1 MLRRRIL
8 ASAMASVMAIGS
20 VAVVASAEDT
30 AAATKQVKTKAD
42 LEALVK
48 SYDSFRAK
56 EINDYGSMSGEKFLD
71 ALEYAD
77 NVINDSASTVDDYTV
92 AYQMVTAT
100 YNSLKIYT
108 TEELATLIKANKS
121 KYDSKNILNDELND
135 NLYDGDKWD
144 KFVSEYESAEDVLDS
159 KDSRIISDAYESLTD
174 AAANLGGLTV
184 VTKAQFRT
192 ALKNYETQKLND
204 NLYDGDKWDKFVSEY
219 ESAEDVLDSKD
230 SRIISDAYESLTDA
244 AANLGGLTVVTK
256 AQFRTALKNYETQKQ
271 NIYRYDTWRRGTVSG
286 DLGGVDDSWKFS
298 VNTSY
303 GALYSVITNDE
314 TDFYNMYDELDSYK
328 NVSKTSKEDIVKAYK
343 KASSYAT
350 ILGAWAPDD
359 TARASKATVKSLIDK
374 YRGVL
379 VFNYDRDDAYALLDQ
394 IAAKTTLGYDK
405 DKSADEPWTLEV
417 AEKVSVDDYS
427 NQWHNSGSVTKLTE
441 AHINVKNTNVAVYI
455 PTKDNLWTGDP
466 ILAAGDDY
474 KTNKISGVSYKLF
487 SKGST
492 IDLTD
497 YINVTAADVNAH
509 KNDAYAPAVAVK
521 AEKTTA
527 GDEARTAVAAANKA
541 IAANDANATNVAAV
555 DTAVAAKDA
564 KIQEAWKTFKTG
576 YLAAYANLKTAIK
589 AVENAL
595 NASSTAKTATQASSD
610 ADAILAAGDDLKAA
624 IAAMNEYFGE
634 NGVNGAALATY
645 GNAISWDSTLIPWDA
660 TGAAKEVVKAAQPIV
675 DSVADIKKEA
685 YPRDAFVE
693 EQYTKYGLSNN
704 TENEGTDSYGDKIGE
719 WIFKD
724 YVQLTTDAIQTT
736 KGKTAQIKHV
746 DLATAL
752 ELAELYI
759 EGDKTKLA
767 DAAQNDIY
775 NLCDTTGEF
784 VEGSAKGSAAEW
796 TVVYRY
802 LSYALS
808 DKYDLVAAK
817 YTKAQVADLLEKSY
831 DLAEKTGDAGLFA
844 AHHDTLVDVRKEAS
858 EWIAAANKEKKYKD
872 NVSAPNGVLAT
883 SMYEKLKNAYDALEK
898 DYNAF
903 KYSFGEIYV
912 ALSTYAEMIDEGELV
927 ANDTLKTAME
937 QTALKLSTVE
947 SLDDAL
953 YKDGWEANTDVD
965 WTIDNDAYTSDR
977 FFNDYNRVFTS
988 NDNYELAT
996 KTKAGKAKIHKPDDS
1011 SAAKSHKELKEAYE
1025 ALLAEVTKQTTP
1037 TTVLG
1042 DVNGDGVVNALDAA
1056 AILKAVVNNT
1066 AIDVAVGDY
1075 NADGAVNALDAAAIL
1090 KFVVSK
1096 A

>member
-1 MLRRRIL
+1 M
-8 ASAMASVMAIGS
+8 
-20 VAVVASAEDT
+20 
-30 AAATKQVKTKAD
+30 
-42 LEALVK
+42 
-48 SYDSFRAK
+48 
-56 EINDYGSMSGEKFLD
+56 
-71 ALEYAD
+71 
-77 NVINDSASTVDDYTV
+77 VIRSASG
-92 AYQMVTAT
+92 
-100 YNSLKIYT
+100 S
-108 TEELATLIKANKS
+108 
-121 KYDSKNILNDELND
+121 
-135 NLYDGDKWD
+135 
-144 KFVSEYESAEDVLDS
+144 
-159 KDSRIISDAYESLTD
+159 SR
-174 AAANLGGLTV
+174 
-184 VTKAQFRT
+184 
-192 ALKNYETQKLND
+192 
-204 NLYDGDKWDKFVSEY
+204 
-219 ESAEDVLDSKD
+219 
-230 SRIISDAYESLTDA
+230 
-244 AANLGGLTVVTK
+244 
-256 AQFRTALKNYETQKQ
+256 
-271 NIYRYDTWRRGTVSG
+271 
-286 DLGGVDDSWKFS
+286 
-298 VNTSY
+298 
-303 GALYSVITNDE
+303 
-314 TDFYNMYDELDSYK
+314 
-328 NVSKTSKEDIVKAYK
+328 
-343 KASSYAT
+343 
-350 ILGAWAPDD
+350 
-359 TARASKATVKSLIDK
+359 
-374 YRGVL
+374 
-379 VFNYDRDDAYALLDQ
+379 
-394 IAAKTTLGYDK
+394 
-405 DKSADEPWTLEV
+405 
-417 AEKVSVDDYS
+417 
-427 NQWHNSGSVTKLTE
+427 
-441 AHINVKNTNVAVYI
+441 
-455 PTKDNLWTGDP
+455 
-466 ILAAGDDY
+466 
-474 KTNKISGVSYKLF
+474 
-487 SKGST
+487 
-492 IDLTD
+492 
-497 YINVTAADVNAH
+497 
-509 KNDAYAPAVAVK
+509 
-521 AEKTTA
+521 
-527 GDEARTAVAAANKA
+527 
-541 IAANDANATNVAAV
+541 
-555 DTAVAAKDA
+555 
-564 KIQEAWKTFKTG
+564 
-576 YLAAYANLKTAIK
+576 
-589 AVENAL
+589 
-595 NASSTAKTATQASSD
+595 
-610 ADAILAAGDDLKAA
+610 
-624 IAAMNEYFGE
+624 
-634 NGVNGAALATY
+634 
-645 GNAISWDSTLIPWDA
+645 
-660 TGAAKEVVKAAQPIV
+660 
-675 DSVADIKKEA
+675 
-685 YPRDAFVE
+685 
-693 EQYTKYGLSNN
+693 
-704 TENEGTDSYGDKIGE
+704 
-719 WIFKD
+719 
-724 YVQLTTDAIQTT
+724 TTDAIQTT

>member
-121 KYDSKNILNDELND
+121 KYDSKNILNDE
-135 NLYDGDKWD
+135 
-144 KFVSEYESAEDVLDS
+144 
-159 KDSRIISDAYESLTD
+159 
-174 AAANLGGLTV
+174 
-184 VTKAQFRT
+184 
-192 ALKNYETQKLND
+192 LND

-417 AEKVSVDDYS
+417 AKDVSVDDYS
-427 NQWHNSGSVTKLTE
+427 NQWHNSGKVTKLTE
-441 AHINVKNTNVAVYI
+441 AHINVKNTKDAVYI

-509 KNDAYAPAVAVK
+509 KADAYAASTNDTPVFG
-521 AEKTTA
+521 AERTTA
-527 GDEARTAVAAANKA
+527 GDNARAAVADANKT
-541 IAANDANATNVAAV
+541 IAANDANATNVADV
-555 DTAVAAKDA
+555 DTVLATKDA
-564 KIQEAWKTFKTG
+564 KAQEAWKTFKNG

-589 AVENAL
+589 AVEDKL
-595 NASSTAKTATQASSD
+595 NASSVAKPANQD
-610 ADAILAAGDDLKAA
+610 VDAILAAGDDLKAA
-624 IAAMNEYFGE
+624 IAAINDYFGE
-634 NGVNGAALATY
+634 NGVNGAALNAY
-645 GNAISWDSTLIPWDA
+645 GNAAGWTDSSIFPWTA
-660 TGAAKEVVKAAQPIV
+660 LGAAKEVAKAAQPIV

-736 KGKTAQIKHV
+736 KVQTAQIKHV

-784 VEGSAKGSAAEW
+784 VVGSAKGSAAEW

-883 SMYEKLKNAYDALEK
+883 SMYDKLKNAYDALEK

-953 YKDGWEANTDVD
+953 YKDSWEANTAVD

-996 KTKAGKAKIHKPDDS
+996 KTTAGKAKIHKPDDS

>member
-121 KYDSKNILNDELND
+121 KYDSKNILNDE
-135 NLYDGDKWD
+135 
-144 KFVSEYESAEDVLDS
+144 
-159 KDSRIISDAYESLTD
+159 
-174 AAANLGGLTV
+174 
-184 VTKAQFRT
+184 
-192 ALKNYETQKLND
+192 LND

-417 AEKVSVDDYS
+417 AKDVSVDDYS
-427 NQWHNSGSVTKLTE
+427 NQWHNSGKVTKLTE

-509 KNDAYAPAVAVK
+509 KADAYAASTNDTPVFG
-521 AEKTTA
+521 AERTTA
-527 GDEARTAVAAANKA
+527 GDNARAAVADANKT
-541 IAANDANATNVAAV
+541 IAANDANATNVADV
-555 DTAVAAKDA
+555 DTVLATKDA
-564 KIQEAWKTFKTG
+564 KAQEAWKTFKNG

-589 AVENAL
+589 AVEDKL
-595 NASSTAKTATQASSD
+595 NASSVAKTANQD
-610 ADAILAAGDDLKAA
+610 VDAILAAGDDLKAA
-624 IAAMNEYFGE
+624 IAAINEYFGE
-634 NGVNGAALATY
+634 NGVNGAALNAY
-645 GNAISWDSTLIPWDA
+645 GNAAGWNDSSIFPWTA
-660 TGAAKEVVKAAQPIV
+660 LGAAKEVAKAAQPIV

-724 YVQLTTDAIQTT
+724 YVQLTTDAIRTT
-736 KGKTAQIKHV
+736 KDQTAQIKHV

-759 EGDKTKLA
+759 EGDKTKLG
-767 DAAQNDIY
+767 DSAQNDIY
-775 NLCDTTGEF
+775 DLCDTTGEF
-784 VEGSAKGSAAEW
+784 VVGSAKGSAAEW

-883 SMYEKLKNAYDALEK
+883 SMYDKLKNAYDALEK

-953 YKDGWEANTDVD
+953 YKDSWEANTAVD

>member
-159 KDSRIISDAYESLTD
+159 KDSRIISDAYESLT
-174 AAANLGGLTV
+174 
-184 VTKAQFRT
+184 
-192 ALKNYETQKLND
+192 
-204 NLYDGDKWDKFVSEY
+204 
-219 ESAEDVLDSKD
+219 
-230 SRIISDAYESLTDA
+230 
-244 AANLGGLTVVTK
+244 ANLGGLTVVTK

-417 AEKVSVDDYS
+417 AKKVSVDDYS

-509 KNDAYAPAVAVK
+509 KADAYAASTNDTPVFG
-521 AEKTTA
+521 AERTTA
-527 GDEARTAVAAANKA
+527 GDNARAAVAAANKT
-541 IAANDANATNVAAV
+541 IAANDANATNVADV
-555 DTAVAAKDA
+555 DTVLATKDA
-564 KIQEAWKTFKTG
+564 KAQEAWKTFKNG

-589 AVENAL
+589 AVEDKL
-595 NASSTAKTATQASSD
+595 NASSVAKTANQD
-610 ADAILAAGDDLKAA
+610 VDAILAAGDDLKAA
-624 IAAMNEYFGE
+624 IAAINEYFGE
-634 NGVNGAALATY
+634 NGVNGAALNAY
-645 GNAISWDSTLIPWDA
+645 GNAAGWNDSSIFPWTA
-660 TGAAKEVVKAAQPIV
+660 LGAAKEVAKAAQPIV

-736 KGKTAQIKHV
+736 KGQTAQIKHV

-784 VEGSAKGSAAEW
+784 VVGSAKGSAAEW

>member
-121 KYDSKNILNDELND
+121 KYDSKNILNDE
-135 NLYDGDKWD
+135 
-144 KFVSEYESAEDVLDS
+144 
-159 KDSRIISDAYESLTD
+159 
-174 AAANLGGLTV
+174 
-184 VTKAQFRT
+184 
-192 ALKNYETQKLND
+192 LND

-417 AEKVSVDDYS
+417 AVKVSVDDYS

-509 KNDAYAPAVAVK
+509 KADAYAASTNDTPVFG
-521 AEKTTA
+521 AERTTA
-527 GDEARTAVAAANKA
+527 GDNARAAVADANKT
-541 IAANDANATNVAAV
+541 IAANDANATNVADV
-555 DTAVAAKDA
+555 DTVLATKDA
-564 KIQEAWKTFKTG
+564 KAQEAWKTFKNG

-589 AVENAL
+589 AVEDKL
-595 NASSTAKTATQASSD
+595 NASSVAKTANQD
-610 ADAILAAGDDLKAA
+610 VDAILAAGDDLKAA
-624 IAAMNEYFGE
+624 IAAINEYFGE
-634 NGVNGAALATY
+634 NGVNGAALNAY
-645 GNAISWDSTLIPWDA
+645 GNAAGWNDNSIFPWTA
-660 TGAAKEVVKAAQPIV
+660 LGAAKEVAKAAQPIV

-736 KGKTAQIKHV
+736 KGQTAQIKHV

-784 VEGSAKGSAAEW
+784 VVGSAKGSAAEW

-883 SMYEKLKNAYDALEK
+883 SMYETLKNAYDALEK

>member
-121 KYDSKNILNDELND
+121 KYDSKNILNDE
-135 NLYDGDKWD
+135 
-144 KFVSEYESAEDVLDS
+144 
-159 KDSRIISDAYESLTD
+159 
-174 AAANLGGLTV
+174 
-184 VTKAQFRT
+184 
-192 ALKNYETQKLND
+192 LND

-417 AEKVSVDDYS
+417 AKDVSVDDYS
-427 NQWHNSGSVTKLTE
+427 NQWHNSGKVTKLTE

-466 ILAAGDDY
+466 ILAAGTDY
-474 KTNKISGVSYKLF
+474 QTNKISGVSYKLF

-509 KNDAYAPAVAVK
+509 KADAYAASTNDTPVFG
-521 AEKTTA
+521 AERTTA
-527 GDEARTAVAAANKA
+527 GDNARAAVAAANKT
-541 IAANDANATNVAAV
+541 IAANDANATNVADV
-555 DTAVAAKDA
+555 DTVLATKDA
-564 KIQEAWKTFKTG
+564 KAQEAWKTFKNG

-589 AVENAL
+589 AVEDKL
-595 NASSTAKTATQASSD
+595 NASSVAKTANQD
-610 ADAILAAGDDLKAA
+610 VDAILAAGDDLKAA
-624 IAAMNEYFGE
+624 IAAINEYFGE
-634 NGVNGAALATY
+634 NGVNGAALNAY
-645 GNAISWDSTLIPWDA
+645 GNAAGWNDSSIFPWTA
-660 TGAAKEVVKAAQPIV
+660 LGAAKEVVKAAQPIV

-736 KGKTAQIKHV
+736 KVQTAQIKHV

-759 EGDKTKLA
+759 EGDKTKLG
-767 DAAQNDIY
+767 DSAQNDIY
-775 NLCDTTGEF
+775 DLCDTTGEF
-784 VEGSAKGSAAEW
+784 VVGSAKGSAAEW

-883 SMYEKLKNAYDALEK
+883 SMYDKLKNAYDALEK

>member
-192 ALKNYETQKLND
+192 ALKNYETQK
-204 NLYDGDKWDKFVSEY
+204 
-219 ESAEDVLDSKD
+219 
-230 SRIISDAYESLTDA
+230 
-244 AANLGGLTVVTK
+244 
-256 AQFRTALKNYETQKQ
+256 Q

-314 TDFYNMYDELDSYK
+314 IDFYNMYDELDSYK

-343 KASSYAT
+343 KAYSYAT

-509 KNDAYAPAVAVK
+509 KADAYAASTNDTPVFG
-521 AEKTTA
+521 AERTTA
-527 GDEARTAVAAANKA
+527 GDNARAAVADANKT
-541 IAANDANATNVAAV
+541 IAANDANATNVADV
-555 DTAVAAKDA
+555 DTVLATKDA
-564 KIQEAWKTFKTG
+564 KTQEAWKTFKNG

-589 AVENAL
+589 AVEDKL
-595 NASSTAKTATQASSD
+595 NASSVAKTANQYV
-610 ADAILAAGDDLKAA
+610 DAILAAGDDLKAA
-624 IAAMNEYFGE
+624 IAAINEYFGE
-634 NGVNGAALATY
+634 NGVNGAALNAY
-645 GNAISWDSTLIPWDA
+645 GNAAGWNDSSIFPWTA
-660 TGAAKEVVKAAQPIV
+660 LGAAKEVAKAAQPIV

-736 KGKTAQIKHV
+736 KDQTAQIKHV

-784 VEGSAKGSAAEW
+784 VVGSAKGSAAEW

>member
-77 NVINDSASTVDDYTV
+77 NAINDSASTVDDYTV

-121 KYDSKNILNDELND
+121 KYDSKNILNDE
-135 NLYDGDKWD
+135 
-144 KFVSEYESAEDVLDS
+144 
-159 KDSRIISDAYESLTD
+159 
-174 AAANLGGLTV
+174 
-184 VTKAQFRT
+184 
-192 ALKNYETQKLND
+192 LND

-394 IAAKTTLGYDK
+394 IAAKTTLGYDE

-417 AEKVSVDDYS
+417 AKDVSVDDYS
-427 NQWHNSGSVTKLTE
+427 NQWHNSGKVTKLTE

-509 KNDAYAPAVAVK
+509 KADAYAASTNDTPVFG
-521 AEKTTA
+521 AERTTA
-527 GDEARTAVAAANKA
+527 GDNARAAVADANKT
-541 IAANDANATNVAAV
+541 IAANDANATNVADV
-555 DTAVAAKDA
+555 DTVLATKDA
-564 KIQEAWKTFKTG
+564 KAQEAWKTFKNG

-589 AVENAL
+589 AVEDKL
-595 NASSTAKTATQASSD
+595 NASSVAKTANQD
-610 ADAILAAGDDLKAA
+610 VDAILAAGDDLKAA
-624 IAAMNEYFGE
+624 IAAINEYFGE
-634 NGVNGAALATY
+634 NGVNGAALNAY
-645 GNAISWDSTLIPWDA
+645 GNAAGWNDNSIFPWTA
-660 TGAAKEVVKAAQPIV
+660 LGAAKEVAKAAQPIV

-736 KGKTAQIKHV
+736 KVQTAQIKHV

-784 VEGSAKGSAAEW
+784 VVGSAKGSAAEW

-883 SMYEKLKNAYDALEK
+883 SMYDKLKNAYDALEK

-996 KTKAGKAKIHKPDDS
+996 KTKAGKAKIQKPDDS

>member
-192 ALKNYETQKLND
+192 ALKNYETQK
-204 NLYDGDKWDKFVSEY
+204 
-219 ESAEDVLDSKD
+219 
-230 SRIISDAYESLTDA
+230 
-244 AANLGGLTVVTK
+244 
-256 AQFRTALKNYETQKQ
+256 Q

-394 IAAKTTLGYDK
+394 IAAKTTLRYDK

-417 AEKVSVDDYS
+417 AKDVSVDDYS
-427 NQWHNSGSVTKLTE
+427 NQWHNSGKVTKLTE

-509 KNDAYAPAVAVK
+509 KADAYAASTNDTPVFG
-521 AEKTTA
+521 AERTTA
-527 GDEARTAVAAANKA
+527 GDNARAAVADANKT
-541 IAANDANATNVAAV
+541 IAANDANATNVADV
-555 DTAVAAKDA
+555 DTVLATKDA
-564 KIQEAWKTFKTG
+564 KAQEAWKTFKNG

-589 AVENAL
+589 AVEDKL
-595 NASSTAKTATQASSD
+595 NASSVAKTANQD
-610 ADAILAAGDDLKAA
+610 VDAILAAGDDLKAA
-624 IAAMNEYFGE
+624 IAAINEYFGE
-634 NGVNGAALATY
+634 NGVNGAALNAY
-645 GNAISWDSTLIPWDA
+645 GNAAGWNDSSIFPWTA
-660 TGAAKEVVKAAQPIV
+660 LGAAKEVAKAAQPIV

-736 KGKTAQIKHV
+736 KGQTAQIKHV

-784 VEGSAKGSAAEW
+784 VVGSAKGSAAEW

-883 SMYEKLKNAYDALEK
+883 SMYDKLKNAYDALEK

>member
-77 NVINDSASTVDDYTV
+77 NVINNSASTVDDYTV

-144 KFVSEYESAEDVLDS
+144 KFVSEYKSAEDVLDS

-174 AAANLGGLTV
+174 AAANLGGLTF
-184 VTKAQFRT
+184 VTK
-192 ALKNYETQKLND
+192 
-204 NLYDGDKWDKFVSEY
+204 V
-219 ESAEDVLDSKD
+219 
-230 SRIISDAYESLTDA
+230 
-244 AANLGGLTVVTK
+244 
-256 AQFRTALKNYETQKQ
+256 QFRTALKNYETQKQ

-417 AEKVSVDDYS
+417 AKDVSVDDYS
-427 NQWHNSGSVTKLTE
+427 NQWHNSGKVTKLTE

-509 KNDAYAPAVAVK
+509 KADAYAASTNDTPVFG
-521 AEKTTA
+521 AERTTA
-527 GDEARTAVAAANKA
+527 GDNARAAVADANKT
-541 IAANDANATNVAAV
+541 IAANDANATNVADV
-555 DTAVAAKDA
+555 DTVLATKDA
-564 KIQEAWKTFKTG
+564 KAQEAWKTFKNG

-589 AVENAL
+589 AVEDKL
-595 NASSTAKTATQASSD
+595 NASSVAKTANQD
-610 ADAILAAGDDLKAA
+610 VDAILAAGDDLKAA
-624 IAAMNEYFGE
+624 IAAINEYFGE
-634 NGVNGAALATY
+634 NGVNGAALNAY
-645 GNAISWDSTLIPWDA
+645 GNAAGWTDNSIFPWTA
-660 TGAAKEVVKAAQPIV
+660 LGAAKEVAKAAQPIV

-736 KGKTAQIKHV
+736 KVQTAQIKHV

-784 VEGSAKGSAAEW
+784 VVGSAKGSAAEW

-831 DLAEKTGDAGLFA
+831 DLADKTGDAGLFA

-883 SMYEKLKNAYDALEK
+883 SMYDKLKNAYDALEK